1 MGGGAATQPH
11 DFCLQN
17 PTAAV
22 CSTEK
27 AIWTSG
33 NRASCPSKFKADT
46 FEQADPALCW
56 QTRGASRFGVH
67 QSREISKPHPSYDT
81 RPSYSSLD
89 RTRPDTVTKRCSC
102 GSFNPKRAHTSP
114 AGVAASITKDPSSR
128 RDIFGSGLAST
139 SVSRPATRA
148 CR

>member
-1 MGGGAATQPH
+1 MGGGAATQPR

-27 AIWTSG
+27 AIWTWATEHPARRNSRPTHSNKLVVLFSG
-33 NRASCPSKFKADT
+33 ERQELLDSGSINLEKFQSPIHRMIPAD
-46 FEQADPALCW
+46 E
-56 QTRGASRFGVH
+56 
-67 QSREISKPHPSYDT
+67 
-81 RPSYSSLD
+81 
-89 RTRPDTVTKRCSC
+89 TRPDTVTKRCSC
-102 GSFNPKRAHTSP
+102 GSFNLRRANTSP
-114 AGVAASITKDPSSR
+114 TGVVASITKDPSSR